1 MSSDFIRLAHY
12 PTLWK
17 HLDLRMPFQPT
28 FSPLSTFLTKY
39 TPAKAVESIDF
50 PSSTRNIEFLK
61 FLVTLKRLRCRL
73 QCIVLEGKEITRTS
87 LSAMEPL
94 LGRWTHTI
102 ILRNPSSKVGVS
114 NISSLIA
121 SAPRLKKLA
130 IQTNTSFFG
139 QEYTAF
145 LKELV
150 RAGES
155 ERVLY
160 HLHPEVNASLRV
172 LHISASASQNVK
184 FCVLADLGK
193 FFPLLEM
200 LRIANWKIIGDTND
214 EVSPMRTLRG
224 LSLIEL
230 DLESKK
236 QTFAK
241 ILSRY
246 ITSFPSLEIV
256 VLGARETDALGWK
269 LFVMKPKLGK
279 LFADMELPRLRVLWM
294 RAWIVDC
301 KDLMSLKAEN
311 LQFLVI
317 EECKGMN
324 GGWIKAASR
333 KWKGL
338 TVVETD
344 SQLKEGFGLVARMV
358 RGMDV

>member
-1 MSSDFIRLAHY
+1 
-12 PTLWK
+12 
-17 HLDLRMPFQPT
+17 MPFQTT

-39 TPAKAVESIDF
+39 TPAKAVESIYF
-50 PSSTRNIEFLK
+50 PSSTKSIEFLK

-73 QCIVLEGKEITRTS
+73 RCIVLVGKEITRTN
-87 LSAMEPL
+87 LAAMESL

-114 NISSLIA
+114 NITSLIA
-121 SAPRLKKLA
+121 AAPRLNKLA
-130 IQTNTSFFG
+130 IQTNCLFFG
-139 QEYTAF
+139 QEYTLF

-160 HLHPEVNASLRV
+160 HLHPEVNANLRV
-172 LHISASASQNVK
+172 LHISASTCQLVK

-200 LRIANWKIIGDTND
+200 LRIANWKIMGDVNESVT
-214 EVSPMRTLRG
+214 SIRTLRG
-224 LSLIEL
+224 LSLIGL
-230 DLESKK
+230 DMESKK
-236 QTFAK
+236 LTFAK
-241 ILSRY
+241 MLSGY
-246 ITSFPSLEIV
+246 IATFPSLEIV

-269 LFVMKPKLGK
+269 LFVMRPKLGK
-279 LFADMELPRLRVLWM
+279 LFADMELPRLKVLWL

-301 KDLMSLKAEN
+301 EDLMLLKAEN
-311 LQFLVI
+311 LRFLVI

-333 KWKGL
+333 KWQGL

-358 RGMDV
+358 QRMDV

>member
-1 MSSDFIRLAHY
+1 
-12 PTLWK
+12 
-17 HLDLRMPFQPT
+17 
-28 FSPLSTFLTKY
+28 
-39 TPAKAVESIDF
+39 V
-50 PSSTRNIEFLK
+50 
-61 FLVTLKRLRCRL
+61 
-73 QCIVLEGKEITRTS
+73 GKEVTRTN
-87 LSAMEPL
+87 LSAMESL
-94 LGRWTHTI
+94 LGRWTQII
-102 ILRNPSSKVGVS
+102 ILANPSSKVG
-114 NISSLIA
+114 ISHITSLI
-121 SAPRLKKLA
+121 SAATRLKKLV
-130 IQTNTSFFG
+130 IQTNTMFFG
-139 QEYTAF
+139 QEYTVF

-160 HLHPEVNASLRV
+160 HLHPEVNAGLRV
-172 LHISASASQNVK
+172 LHIATSTSQSVK

-200 LRIANWKIIGDTND
+200 LRIENWKIIGDTN
-214 EVSPMRTLRG
+214 ENVTPIRTLRG
-224 LSLIEL
+224 LSLVEL
-230 DLESKK
+230 DMESKK

-246 ITSFPSLEIV
+246 IATFPSLEIV
-256 VLGARETDALGWK
+256 FLGARETDALGWK

-279 LFADMELPRLRVLWM
+279 LFADMNLPRLKVLWL

-301 KDLMSLKAEN
+301 EDLMSLKAEN
-311 LQFLVI
+311 LQFLVV

-344 SQLKEGFGLVARMV
+344 SQLKEGFGLAARMIKS
-358 RGMDV
+358 MDV